1 LEALCIAW
9 KNGAE
14 PEAFAG
20 LGRDLVAL
28 AAARKPPGKVINL
41 VDRIRQRGAR
51 RRGMMAPATRN
62 NESGGG
68 QRMAQR
74 NAWQVVLGLG
84 VLVVLV
90 SALADV
96 LRIGGE
102 PGFGY
107 KQGAGVFVGIALII
121 AGVLCKPRR

>member
-1 LEALCIAW
+1 
-9 KNGAE
+9 
-14 PEAFAG
+14 
-20 LGRDLVAL
+20 
-28 AAARKPPGKVINL
+28 
-41 VDRIRQRGAR
+41 
-51 RRGMMAPATRN
+51 
-62 NESGGG
+62 
-68 QRMAQR
+68 MAQM

-107 KQGAGVFVGIALII
+107 KQGAGVFVGIAFII

>member
-1 LEALCIAW
+1 
-9 KNGAE
+9 
-14 PEAFAG
+14 
-20 LGRDLVAL
+20 
-28 AAARKPPGKVINL
+28 
-41 VDRIRQRGAR
+41 
-51 RRGMMAPATRN
+51 M
-62 NESGGG
+62 S
-68 QRMAQR
+68 
-74 NAWQVVLGLG
+74 AWQVLLGLG

-107 KQGAGVFVGIALII
+107 KQAAGVFVGIALII

>member
-1 LEALCIAW
+1 
-9 KNGAE
+9 
-14 PEAFAG
+14 
-20 LGRDLVAL
+20 
-28 AAARKPPGKVINL
+28 
-41 VDRIRQRGAR
+41 
-51 RRGMMAPATRN
+51 
-62 NESGGG
+62 
-68 QRMAQR
+68 MAQMS
-74 NAWQVVLGLG
+74 AWQVVLGLG

-102 PGFGY
+102 PGFGF

>member
-1 LEALCIAW
+1 
-9 KNGAE
+9 
-14 PEAFAG
+14 
-20 LGRDLVAL
+20 
-28 AAARKPPGKVINL
+28 
-41 VDRIRQRGAR
+41 
-51 RRGMMAPATRN
+51 M
-62 NESGGG
+62 S
-68 QRMAQR
+68 
-74 NAWQVVLGLG
+74 AWQVVLGLG